1 MKRHV
6 YSMKICTMVANIHPG
21 GPVIIA
27 TKMQAETRQKESLKA
42 SSDGFWQSAGVE
54 NSDDATPAAL
64 QQKLV
69 DMADDMAN
77 VATQFRNR
85 REFEKKTNTSTE
97 NFDGVLDEN
106 AAKKAQKLIAISA
119 VLETTLDQLLVQAR
133 SLFPDDS
140 DLFLVLKELLK
151 RRQLSS
157 VQRNQLENMLQQV
170 IREANPKIL
179 KGGVNCALKARL
191 FSQPLKVSAAL
202 LRQTYRRFLESDG
215 SAIDDYED
223 WVVSYGYQS
232 RHLVLDFVE
241 ESLGIDIRSEDPSC
255 DHLEFS
261 YLLAHMRKLH
271 LLRGADREFVFALL
285 RNNLVPTYAEEE
297 ADWLMLFFAL
307 LQREPISRPL
317 LLGTLGTSLLPTH
330 AQRSTWLN
338 AVRRAYKRLPSALL
352 ENPDE
357 PDGEQVDKE
366 IDEVIALF
374 DQLIDES
381 YAAEMIEMRGVS
393 NLS

>member
-119 VLETTLDQLLVQAR
+119 VLETTVDQLLVQAR

-140 DLFLVLKELLK
+140 DLFLVL
-151 RRQLSS
+151 
-157 VQRNQLENMLQQV
+157 
-170 IREANPKIL
+170 
-179 KGGVNCALKARL
+179 
-191 FSQPLKVSAAL
+191 
-202 LRQTYRRFLESDG
+202 
-215 SAIDDYED
+215 
-223 WVVSYGYQS
+223 
-232 RHLVLDFVE
+232 
-241 ESLGIDIRSEDPSC
+241 
-255 DHLEFS
+255 
-261 YLLAHMRKLH
+261 
-271 LLRGADREFVFALL
+271 
-285 RNNLVPTYAEEE
+285 
-297 ADWLMLFFAL
+297 
-307 LQREPISRPL
+307 
-317 LLGTLGTSLLPTH
+317 
-330 AQRSTWLN
+330 
-338 AVRRAYKRLPSALL
+338 
-352 ENPDE
+352 
-357 PDGEQVDKE
+357 
-366 IDEVIALF
+366 
-374 DQLIDES
+374 
-381 YAAEMIEMRGVS
+381 
-393 NLS
+393 